1 MGVMSSP
8 RFLSLHLLGAL
19 LLPLLL
25 LPGSWAQH
33 YDDFTSS
40 PDYDSDYN
48 STFEY
53 SFFSN
58 TSSEDLD
65 RLVERYLDPD
75 ETTEDTGGPEEEVA
89 VTMVI
94 TRRTTEGVNA
104 HGTAPFPVCLVSVVR
119 LRTLLSL
126 MVHQTLSQS
135 QTFRKSGRCSG
146 LW

>member
-19 LLPLLL
+19 LLLL

-65 RLVERYLDPD
+65 RLVERFLDPD
-75 ETTEDTGGPEEEVA
+75 ETTEGTGGPEEEVT
-89 VTMVI
+89 VTMVN

-104 HGTAPFPVCLVSVVR
+104 RSTAPFPVCLEI
-119 LRTLLSL
+119 RTLLWTL
-126 MVHQTLSQS
+126 MILLVLQQLQHI
-135 QTFRKSGRCSG
+135 

>member
-8 RFLSLHLLGAL
+8 RFLPLHLLGAL

-40 PDYDSDYN
+40 PDYDFDYN

-65 RLVERYLDPD
+65 RLVERFLDPD
-75 ETTEDTGGPEEEVA
+75 ETTEGTGGPEEEVT
-89 VTMVI
+89 VTMVN

-104 HGTAPFPVCLVSVVR
+104 CSTAPFPVCLVRANISCVPVCLRLSVQETER
-119 LRTLLSL
+119 WLLRII
-126 MVHQTLSQS
+126 
-135 QTFRKSGRCSG
+135 
-146 LW
+146 W